1 MPRFV
6 SLLLAIL
13 ALAAPPAGAEAQ
25 TWPDKPIRFI
35 VPSPPG
41 GGTDSLTR
49 LLANKLGETLKW
61 QMVVDN
67 RPGAGGN
74 LGLDIAAKAAPDGYT
89 LVMGESSNLAIN
101 PYLYKKLPFDPAKD
115 VAPVALVGTVP
126 LVLVVSANAPFDS
139 LKALVDAAKKKQLT
153 FASSGNGTVG
163 HLVGEM
169 WKRAVGSDMLHVP
182 YKGAG
187 PVMIDLVGGQV
198 DLHFASP
205 AGGAAPDRKRQAA
218 RAGDDVGAAPA
229 VTAQRADVD
238 RSGLSGFR
246 LLRVLWGARA
256 GRHAR
261 RHRHAAEH
269 RDRSRHRRTG
279 HEQELR
285 RARRRCS
292 RRNGR
297 AIRCVSRQ
305 RTRQMGARSQ
315 GFGRNSRLGMSDPEL
330 PIDLLQRQAQPCSI
344 AGCRGRKAGAHAG
357 AQGGEA
363 GGGRRV
369 ARQRAR
375 FA

>member
-1 MPRFV
+1 LV
-6 SLLLAIL
+6 SLLVAAL
-13 ALAAPPAGAEAQ
+13 ALAAALAALPADAQ
-25 TWPDKPIRFI
+25 AQAWPDKPIRFI

-49 LLANKLGETLKW
+49 LVANKLGETLKW

-139 LKALVDAAKKKQLT
+139 VKALADAAKNKQLT

-169 WKRAVGSDMLHVP
+169 WKRAVAADMLHVP

-198 DLHFASP
+198 DLHFASLPAALPLIEGGKLRALATTSAERLPSLPNVPTLIEAGYRGFDYYVFYGVLVP
-205 AGGAAPDRKRQAA
+205 AGTPGAI
-218 RAGDDVGAAPA
+218 VGKLN
-229 VTAQRADVD
+229 TAI
-238 RSGLSGFR
+238 
-246 LLRVLWGARA
+246 
-256 GRHAR
+256 
-261 RHRHAAEH
+261 E
-269 RDRSRHRRTG
+269 
-279 HEQELR
+279 
-285 RARRRCS
+285 
-292 RRNGR
+292 R
-297 AIRCVSRQ
+297 AIASPD
-305 RTRQMGARSQ
+305 M
-315 GFGRNSRLGMSDPEL
+315 
-330 PIDLLQRQAQPCSI
+330 
-344 AGCRGRKAGAHAG
+344 RKAFAERGVDVRPGTAAQFDAFLTKERVKWSVAVKESGAT
-357 AQGGEA
+357 
-363 GGGRRV
+363 V
-369 ARQRAR
+369 D
-375 FA
+375 

>member
-6 SLLLAIL
+6 SLLLAAL
-13 ALAAPPAGAEAQ
+13 ALAALPAGAQAQ
-25 TWPDKPIRFI
+25 AWPDKPIRFI

-169 WKRAVGSDMLHVP
+169 WKRAVGRRH
-182 YKGAG
+182 GARALQGRG
-187 PVMIDLVGGQV
+187 PGDDRPGGWAGRPA
-198 DLHFASP
+198 LRLA

-218 RAGDDVGAAPA
+218 RAGDDVGASAC
-229 VTAQRADVD
+229 
-238 RSGLSGFR
+238 
-246 LLRVLWGARA
+246 
-256 GRHAR
+256 
-261 RHRHAAEH
+261 
-269 RDRSRHRRTG
+269 
-279 HEQELR
+279 
-285 RARRRCS
+285 RRC
-292 RRNGR
+292 
-297 AIRCVSRQ
+297 
-305 RTRQMGARSQ
+305 RT
-315 GFGRNSRLGMSDPEL
+315 
-330 PIDLLQRQAQPCSI
+330 
-344 AGCRGRKAGAHAG
+344 CRP
-357 AQGGEA
+357 
-363 GGGRRV
+363 
-369 ARQRAR
+369 
-375 FA
+375 

>member
-1 MPRFV
+1 MHRIV
-6 SLLLAIL
+6 SLLLAAV
-13 ALAAPPAGAEAQ
+13 ALAGLPTAARAQ
-25 TWPDKPIRFI
+25 TWPDKPVRFI

-101 PYLYKKLPFDPAKD
+101 PFLYKKLPFDPTKD

-139 LKALVDAAKKKQLT
+139 LKALVDASKKKQLT

-169 WKRAVGSDMLHVP
+169 WKRAVGSDMVHVP

-198 DLHFASP
+198 DLHFASLPAALPLIESGKLRALATTSAERLASLPKVPTLVEAGYPGFDYYVFYGVLTP
-205 AGGAAPDRKRQAA
+205 AGTPDAIITRLNSEIDHAIEAPDMRKSLAERGVDV
-218 RAGDDVGAAPA
+218 RAGTPLQFDAFLKSERAKWEHAVKDSGA
-229 VTAQRADVD
+229 TVD
-238 RSGLSGFR
+238 
-246 LLRVLWGARA
+246 
-256 GRHAR
+256 
-261 RHRHAAEH
+261 
-269 RDRSRHRRTG
+269 
-279 HEQELR
+279 
-285 RARRRCS
+285 
-292 RRNGR
+292 
-297 AIRCVSRQ
+297 
-305 RTRQMGARSQ
+305 
-315 GFGRNSRLGMSDPEL
+315 
-330 PIDLLQRQAQPCSI
+330 
-344 AGCRGRKAGAHAG
+344 
-357 AQGGEA
+357 
-363 GGGRRV
+363 
-369 ARQRAR
+369 
-375 FA
+375 